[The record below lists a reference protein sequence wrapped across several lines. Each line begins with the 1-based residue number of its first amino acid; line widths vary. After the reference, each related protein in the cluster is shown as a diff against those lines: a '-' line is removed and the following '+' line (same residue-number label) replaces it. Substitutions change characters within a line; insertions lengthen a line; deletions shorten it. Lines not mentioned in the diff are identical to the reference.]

1 MSASPGITAQVLP
14 DRRYRFRPDID
25 LMDES
30 LREGAERATVPPT
43 LEAKCDLA
51 EAIAACGVRSIVV
64 GMFPDVPHDIEL
76 LAELVRRQQAG
87 RIPAE
92 VRFMVIS
99 HVGITMEQSFA
110 ALDELARQ
118 GTPLGSVWLIAIHS
132 VSDQQIQHLFPV
144 ILRKDK
150 QVDFDPARWDA
161 DSVGGRRAANLEWF
175 DAFLPT
181 LKRYRGGGVMV
192 GLLDAFRADH
202 GHLRDAV
209 NLVARHGIAQVRLVN
224 TAGTCLP
231 HQLEQT
237 VGELVTRH
245 PTLRF
250 YGHFHDDFGMATS
263 NAVVGLSL
271 GLQGVDVSVG
281 GFANRAGH
289 PALAEVAMAL
299 RKLYG
304 VELRDFDY
312 HGLYALSRLGER
324 LYGLLENPAQAVTGV
339 ITHGIQSGIR
349 TELLNRAP
357 TIFDILDPREIGSSL
372 VRMFG
377 VRSGRDGLLR
387 FLRETRLLDAHGLE
401 PSEALADRLYPL
413 LETEWRRRSA
423 GAHDELRRCI
433 GDYHRALNQS
443 LFTEDEVATWLHT
456 QLTQDTT
463 SPTLSS

>member
-1 MSASPGITAQVLP
+1 MSTASSITRMVLP
-14 DRRYRFRPDID
+14 EHTYHFKSDID

-51 EAIAACGVRSIVV
+51 EAIAACGVRTIVV
-64 GMFPDVPHDIEL
+64 GMFPDVPHNIAF
-76 LAELVRRQQAG
+76 LAELLRRQQAG
-87 RIPAE
+87 RIAAH

-110 ALDELARQ
+110 ALDGIAREH
-118 GTPLGSVWLIAIHS
+118 GLPLDSVWLIAIHS
-132 VSDQQIQHLFPV
+132 VSDQQVQHLFPV
-144 ILRKDK
+144 ILRKDCAI
-150 QVDFDPARWDA
+150 DFDQADWDA
-161 DSVGGRRAANLEWF
+161 RTTAERRDFNLQWL

-181 LKRYRGGGVMV
+181 LKRFRGGGVMI

-202 GHLRDAV
+202 GHLVNAV
-209 NLVARHGIAQVRLVN
+209 DLVARHGFEQVRLVD

-237 VGELVTRH
+237 VGTLVTRH
-245 PTLRF
+245 PALRF

-263 NAVVGLSL
+263 NAIVGLSL

-304 VELRDFDY
+304 IELAGFDY
-312 HGLYALSRLGER
+312 RSLFALSRLSER
-324 LYGLLENPAQAVTGV
+324 LYGLLENPAQAITGV
-339 ITHGIQSGIR
+339 ITHSIQSGIR
-349 TELLNRAP
+349 TELLAKAP
-357 TIFDILDPREIGSSL
+357 TIFDILDPHEIGSSL
-372 VRMFG
+372 VKMFG

-387 FLRETRLLDAHGLE
+387 FLRETRLLEPHGLE
-401 PSEALADRLYPL
+401 PTAELADRLYPL
-413 LETEWRRRSA
+413 LEAEWKRRSA
-423 GAHDELRRCI
+423 SAHDDLRRCI
-433 GDYHRALNQS
+433 ADYHRALNQS
-443 LFTEDEVATWLHT
+443 LFTEDEVAEWLNT
-456 QLTQDTT
+456 QLLQHN
-463 SPTLSS
+463 